1 LAPGRLA
8 DCVAVDLDTLNC
20 QPVFDPVSTLVYSAQ
35 GNQVSHVWVNGKLSL
50 EQGRLVHMDERDL
63 LPRARDWAGKIR

>member
-1 LAPGRLA
+1 
-8 DCVAVDLDTLNC
+8 
-20 QPVFDPVSTLVYSAQ
+20 VFDPVSTLVYSAQ